1 MPMHWAYG
9 GERTDT
15 TSIDVVRRALDL
27 GVTMLDTADVYGPF
41 VNEELVGRALAGR
54 RDEAVVATKVG
65 LVVGAEGG
73 YPLRNAAHPDRIR
86 AEVDGSLRR
95 LGVDTIDLYY
105 LHRVDPE
112 VPLEESWGALAEIV
126 AAGKAR
132 NLGLSEV
139 TTAELDLAH
148 AIHPVSAVQSELSL
162 WWRDRLD
169 DVLPWCR
176 AHDAALVPYA
186 PLGRGF
192 LTGTITEATF
202 GEDDFRSR
210 LPRFT
215 SEQIAANQAL
225 VDTVRSVGARHEA
238 TPAQV
243 ALAWLL
249 ALDPCVIPIPG
260 TKRMRYLEDNAGATD
275 LLLSETDLAE
285 LDAMPAPTAPRY

>member
-9 GERTDT
+9 GERSDAA
-15 TSIDVVRRALDL
+15 SIEVIRRALSL
-27 GVTMLDTADVYGPF
+27 GVTFLDTADVYGPF
-41 VNEELVGRALAGR
+41 VNEALLGRALVGR

-65 LVVGAEGG
+65 LVVGPEGG

-86 AEVDGSLRR
+86 AEVDGSLQR
-95 LGVDTIDLYY
+95 LGIDTIDLYY

-112 VPLEESWGALAEIV
+112 VPLEDSWGALSEIV

-132 NLGLSEV
+132 ALGLSEV
-139 TTAELDLAH
+139 TPEQLERAH

-162 WWRDRLD
+162 WWRARLD

-176 AHDAALVPYA
+176 AKGAALVPYA

-192 LTGTITEATF
+192 LTGAIRDATF
-202 GEDDFRSR
+202 PHDDFRSR

-215 SEQIAANQAL
+215 STQIDANQAL
-225 VDTVRSVGARHEA
+225 VDVVRTVGDRHAA

-260 TKRMRYLEDNAGATD
+260 TKRIAYLEENAGAAD
-275 LLLSETDLAE
+275 LALTAEDLAE
-285 LDAMPAPTAPRY
+285 LEAMPAPTAPRY